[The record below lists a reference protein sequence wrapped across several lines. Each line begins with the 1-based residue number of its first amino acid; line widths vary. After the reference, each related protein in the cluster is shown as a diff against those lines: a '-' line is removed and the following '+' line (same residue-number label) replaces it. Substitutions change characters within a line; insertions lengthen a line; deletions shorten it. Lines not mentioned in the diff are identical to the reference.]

1 MEKFTKKSLVLKET
15 TYKAK
20 QVRLKEDL
28 DTHVVGSN
36 VSNITNSV
44 MDNGKATASNNPSN
58 TANTNTTVTL
68 TGTTNTPNKA
78 EIEAQLKSQNVS
90 KMATSSNTGKVDYK
104 YQRVAPTTTTESITF
119 SKQEMNQFLKEIKG

>member
-58 TANTNTTVTL
+58 TASTNTTVTL
-68 TGTTNTPNKA
+68 TGTTSTPNKA
-78 EIEAQLKSQNVS
+78 EIENQLKSQNVS

-104 YQRVAPTTTTESITF
+104 YQRVVPTTTTESVTL
-119 SKQEMNQFLKEIKG
+119 SKKEMNQFLKEIKK